1 MATEAESA
9 VRAYLDAL
17 ASSAAPKRT
26 VDREAVRALQAQIK
40 ATDDVI
46 EKLRLHA
53 ALEEERQGRIEPEVD
68 RAALEAGF
76 VAVAKGWAEEEGI
89 TASAFQALRVPDDVL
104 TAAGFEFEP
113 AAPRPTETSGGSRA
127 PRMALSQVRAAIAQL
142 PHTWRLTELAERLD
156 RDVNT
161 TRNYVTKLVEEGTVS
176 VLGDD
181 PAHSGRGRAP
191 KLYARQP

>member
-53 ALEEERQGRIEPEVD
+53 ALEEERQGRTEPEVD

-76 VAVAKGWAEEEGI
+76 VAVAKAWAEEEGI

-104 TAAGFEFEP
+104 TAAGFEVEP
-113 AAPRPTETSGGSRA
+113 AAPRPTQSSGGSRA
-127 PRMALSQVRAAIAQL
+127 PRLALSEVRAAIAQL
-142 PHTWRLTELAERLD
+142 PHTWRVTELAERLD

-161 TRNYVTKLVEEGTVS
+161 TRNYLTKLVEEGTVS